1 MLTASKRRHD
11 PFCVRAECDQNSR
24 SRNKQRENTQR
35 AATNLGTSNLS
46 VCFFRLPTPCAP
58 PRVHGVSP
66 AQPVLLP
73 CPLSAGSPPDCL
85 VGIPLVALAAHPH
98 APSPR
103 VVILDGDGRSAAG
116 APSGVA
122 CARVLFLEVLAMTV
136 CTAVSHGGH
145 QREWRRREEGRR
157 MPFGDLC
164 HQGTIPVSRQT
175 PSKAWAGIDGKTKN
189 KNGKARRS

>member
-1 MLTASKRRHD
+1 MTASKRRHD

-98 APSPR
+98 APSSR
-103 VVILDGDGRSAAG
+103 VVILDGDGGSAAG
-116 APSGVA
+116 APSGIA

-136 CTAVSHGGH
+136 Y
-145 QREWRRREEGRR
+145 
-157 MPFGDLC
+157 
-164 HQGTIPVSRQT
+164 
-175 PSKAWAGIDGKTKN
+175 
-189 KNGKARRS
+189 ARRFRTVDTSASGGVGKRGGGCRSEIYVIKKSCR